1 MQERLSAKRRICSGD
16 PNRSTSKGGAP
27 RLNGALR
34 WIQSFLMG
42 WAMVIVIAAAGV
54 LVFIFL
60 AASLIRRQR
69 RRAGSDGVSTAYRSP
84 IPRET
89 PEPPTNIVG
98 PPP

>member
-1 MQERLSAKRRICSGD
+1 M
-16 PNRSTSKGGAP
+16 N
-27 RLNGALR
+27 
-34 WIQSFLMG
+34 
-42 WAMVIVIAAAGV
+42 WAMFIVIVATGV
-54 LVFIFL
+54 LVFVFL

-69 RRAGSDGVSTAYRSP
+69 RRAGSDDVSTGYLSP